1 MIDLK
6 EIFKSS
12 EKVNVE
18 VKAAQGGIPNSIWE
32 TYSSFANTFGGTIIL
47 GIKEDKET
55 KNFIPVGV
63 SEPQKMLSD
72 IWNTLNNRQ
81 KISANILLEH
91 HVYVAEC
98 DGLEY
103 VVIEVPRADR
113 RDKPIYVGTDMFNG
127 SFKRNHE
134 GDYHCTKEDVKAML
148 RDQSDT
154 SADSLVLDNVSI
166 DVLNA
171 DSIKSYRSRFKSI
184 REEHVWNKLPT
195 NEFLIKIGAAK
206 ISEVDGK
213 IHPTL
218 GGLIFFGEFISIMD
232 ELPNFFL
239 DYREKM
245 SMETR
250 WSDRVCSGDGD
261 WSGNVFDFYYRVID
275 RLTADVKRPFKL
287 DDNLTRVDDTQI
299 HKGLRECLANALI
312 HADYYGRRGI
322 VIDKEFRKVTISNP
336 GTFRI
341 DINEAIAGGISDAR
355 NSKIFNMFSLINVGE
370 RSGIG
375 LCDVYSAWKSCG
387 YKQPEFKES
396 VDPDR
401 ITLTLQIEYAN
412 ANDIRD
418 TNDGVN
424 NGTNDGNG
432 VNGGAN
438 SGVNEGY
445 GVNEISIIAFI
456 KDNPNAS
463 SSAIAT
469 ALSIPLRT
477 VQRSLTNMQKN
488 GMIRNDGSRKKSNWV
503 VIK

>member
-12 EKVNVE
+12 EKVNIE

-47 GIKEDKET
+47 GIGEDKET
-55 KNFIPVGV
+55 KKFIPVGV

-98 DGLEY
+98 DGLDY

-113 RDKPIYVGTDMFNG
+113 RDKPIFVGTDMFKG

-134 GDYHCTKEDVKAML
+134 GDYHCSKEDVIAML

-154 SADSLVLDNVSI
+154 SADSRVLDNVSI

-171 DSIKSYRSRFKSI
+171 DSIKAYRSRFKLI

-195 NEFLIKIGAAK
+195 NEFLMKIGAAK
-206 ISEVDGK
+206 ISELDGK

-218 GGLIFFGEFISIMD
+218 GGLIFFGEFINIMD

-239 DYREKM
+239 DYRERM
-245 SMETR
+245 STETR

-275 RLTADVKRPFKL
+275 RLTADVKRPFML
-287 DDNLTRVDDTQI
+287 DEKLTRVDDTPI

-355 NSKIFNMFSLINVGE
+355 NSKIFNMFSLVNVGE

-375 LCDVYSAWKSCG
+375 LCDVYSAWKSYG

-401 ITLTLQIEYAN
+401 ITLTLQIECAG
-412 ANDIRD
+412 AND
-418 TNDGVN
+418 N
-424 NGTNDGNG
+424 NGTNGG
-432 VNGGAN
+432 VNHGAN
-438 SGVNEGY
+438 EGDTEGCGVNSGTNEKY
-445 GVNEISIIAFI
+445 GANEINIIAYI
-456 KDNPNAS
+456 KENPTAS
-463 SSAIAT
+463 SSIISE

-477 VQRSLTNMQKN
+477 VQRILTSMQKD
-488 GMIRNDGSRKKSNWV
+488 GVIRNAGTRKKMNWIV
-503 VIK
+503 VK

>member
-47 GIKEDKET
+47 GIGEDKET
-55 KNFIPVGV
+55 KKFIPVGV

-91 HVYVAEC
+91 HVYIAEC
-98 DGLEY
+98 DGLDY

-113 RDKPIYVGTDMFNG
+113 RDKPIFVGTDMFKG

-134 GDYHCTKEDVKAML
+134 GDYHCSKEDVIAML

-154 SADSLVLDNVSI
+154 SADSRVLDNVSI

-171 DSIKSYRSRFKSI
+171 DSIKAYRSRFKLI

-195 NEFLIKIGAAK
+195 NEFLMKIGAAK
-206 ISEVDGK
+206 ISELDGK

-218 GGLIFFGEFISIMD
+218 GGLIFFGEFINIMD

-239 DYREKM
+239 DYRERM
-245 SMETR
+245 STETR

-275 RLTADVKRPFKL
+275 RLTADVKRPFML
-287 DDNLTRVDDTQI
+287 DEKLTRVDDTPI

-355 NSKIFNMFSLINVGE
+355 NSKIFNMFSLVNVGE

-375 LCDVYSAWKSCG
+375 LCDVYSAWKSYG

-401 ITLTLQIEYAN
+401 ITLTLQIECAG
-412 ANDIRD
+412 AND
-418 TNDGVN
+418 N
-424 NGTNDGNG
+424 NGTNGG
-432 VNGGAN
+432 VNYGAN
-438 SGVNEGY
+438 EGDTEGCGVNSGTNEKY
-445 GVNEISIIAFI
+445 GANEINIIAYI
-456 KDNPNAS
+456 KENPTAS
-463 SSAIAT
+463 SSIISE

-477 VQRSLTNMQKN
+477 VQRILTSMQKD
-488 GMIRNDGSRKKSNWV
+488 GVIRNAGTRKKMNWIV
-503 VIK
+503 VK